1 MPKDNA
7 IGYVIL
13 EGIDMEPNMKIIK
26 QDRHTGKVIG
36 SAIFQEAEKQNRNG
50 RCYLTSDLLRE
61 CNCARTKELLRSN
74 TFYSEWCHPQGDMV
88 RQQTIDPKCAVAR
101 ILSLEM
107 DGTLVKGTFTPIN
120 TPLGMGYNA
129 ELLEGVLPAWSLR
142 ALGSLENIKGRN
154 VVTNLKMVTYDSVV
168 YPSHDVAYTQGITI
182 SESTGIATPKTSL
195 LTESGAINTD
205 FSRKFNADARS
216 KFVESGELIPIMNQ
230 EVLSY
235 IKNESANVKSILEQ
249 MDVFYESVAMV
260 DKSHVRLTGKN
271 GDVFV
276 VNLESYIQ
284 NEIDEYCMN
293 R

>member
-1 MPKDNA
+1 
-7 IGYVIL
+7 
-13 EGIDMEPNMKIIK
+13 
-26 QDRHTGKVIG
+26 
-36 SAIFQEAEKQNRNG
+36 
-50 RCYLTSDLLRE
+50 
-61 CNCARTKELLRSN
+61 
-74 TFYSEWCHPQGDMV
+74 
-88 RQQTIDPKCAVAR
+88 
-101 ILSLEM
+101 
-107 DGTLVKGTFTPIN
+107 
-120 TPLGMGYNA
+120 
-129 ELLEGVLPAWSLR
+129 
-142 ALGSLENIKGRN
+142 
-154 VVTNLKMVTYDSVV
+154 MVTYDSVV

-205 FSRKFNADARS
+205 FSRKFNSDARS

>member
-1 MPKDNA
+1 MPIDKS

-13 EGIDMEPNMKIIK
+13 EGIDMEPNAKIEVQK
-26 QDRHTGKVIG
+26 NGKIIG

-61 CNCARTKELLRSN
+61 CTCARTKELLRSN

-88 RQQTIDPKCAVAR
+88 RQQTIDPKCSVAR

-120 TPLGMGYNA
+120 TPLGIGYAN
-129 ELLEGVLPAWSLR
+129 ELRDGVLPAWSLR
-142 ALGSLENIKGRN
+142 ALGSLESIRGRN

-168 YPSHDVAYTQGITI
+168 YPSHDVAYTQSVSI
-182 SESTGIATPKTSL
+182 SESARIASQKTAL
-195 LTESGAINTD
+195 LTESGAINTN
-205 FSRKFNADARS
+205 FAKSYNSSAKS
-216 KFVESGELIPIMNQ
+216 KFIESGELIPIMNQ

-235 IKNESANVKSILEQ
+235 IKNESANVKSILDQ
-249 MDVFYESVAMV
+249 FDVFYESVHMV
-260 DKSHVRLTGKN
+260 DKNHVQLNGKN

-284 NEIDEYCMN
+284 NEISEYCMK